1 MSAKLS
7 IRKRIFTG
15 LLSLG
20 LLSSIGFAIAIKI
33 SADYLENEILQS
45 TFADEL
51 EAIKQSQENGNTWLP
66 RSTHTYGFLASRGH
80 VPSEFSIHGEGQ
92 YHEIDWGNQSY
103 HLFVTPVGNDTLYL
117 ALQIGAI
124 ERYEEVLNVVL
135 IVVVVSLSLFSIW
148 IALWFTGLIARP
160 VTELAHNVE
169 SLSASDTKL
178 PSSVQDTDL
187 AAIEKS
193 INNYLGLI
201 QDHIHREKLF
211 SGMASHE
218 LRTPIST
225 IRSSVETLIENVKPE
240 DQRQLQRARRI
251 QRASLEMQ
259 YITESLL
266 SLIKQDIEDVN
277 EDHSYPLAP
286 LLEEIIE
293 DHRPLLRNE
302 DVSLSLNLEAPAE
315 TVIRP
320 ELIRL
325 IVGNL
330 LRNSLQSTS
339 KGEVS
344 ITLGSHN
351 IGIRDSGYGTP
362 GEVIDWVNN
371 PSAKSIPHNK
381 TGIGLFIVMRLCK
394 RLNLEVKASSRPTG
408 GAEFTLTW

>member
-1 MSAKLS
+1 MSTKLS

-20 LLSSIGFAIAIKI
+20 LLSSICFAIAIKI

-51 EAIKQSQENGNTWLP
+51 EAIKQSQENGDTWLP
-66 RSTHTYGFLASRGH
+66 RSTHTYGFLASRGN
-80 VPSEFSIHGEGQ
+80 VPSEFSVHGEGQ
-92 YHEIDWGNQSY
+92 YHEIDWGHQSY

-187 AAIEKS
+187 AAIENS

-240 DQRQLQRARRI
+240 DQRQLQRVRRI

-315 TVIRP
+315 TVIRR

-344 ITLGSHN
+344 ITLGSQN

-371 PSAKSIPHNK
+371 PSANSIPHNK

-394 RLNLEVKASSRPTG
+394 QLNLEVKASSRPTG